1 MIQYYIKRSA
11 GEKLQQVSVPPHD
24 HVWVHVTSMATNE
37 YDSVIDRYRLS
48 PSVVRDVKDIFELPR
63 VEYRDGVLYVFLRTV
78 RRTRR
83 GAVESNPLLAI
94 VKDSTYLTLSMV
106 DYDLTEIVDRSADLL
121 RGDSRALLLS
131 TLVAVVDGY
140 EELIHKTARYVN
152 DTDQRLRTKE
162 VDDRDFVHFV
172 TIEDNLNDYH
182 TNLVAINAAMV
193 RLKENKHDIFDAE
206 DCEAIEDIILH
217 INQLL
222 VSVASHIQSINSI
235 RNAYSTI
242 ANNSLNRRMK
252 TLTLLTVLIA
262 LPNVFYG
269 MYGMNVA
276 LPFAD
281 EPWAYAAM
289 VGFTVF
295 VVIIAYIIVRRL
307 KVF

>member
-1 MIQYYIKRSA
+1 MIQYYVKRSA
-11 GEKLQQVSVPPHD
+11 GERLQQVSVPPHD
-24 HVWVHVTSMATNE
+24 HVWVHVPSMATNE
-37 YDSVIDRYRLS
+37 YDSVIDRYHLN
-48 PSVVRDVKDIFELPR
+48 PGVVRDVKDIFELPR
-63 VEYRDGVLYVFLRTV
+63 VEYRDGVLYVFVRTV

-83 GAVESNPLLAI
+83 GLVESNPLLAI

-106 DYDLTEIVDRSADLL
+106 DYDLTEIVEKSADLL

-131 TLVAVVDGY
+131 TLVAVIEGY
-140 EELIHKTARYVN
+140 EELIHKTARYVS
-152 DTDQRLRTKE
+152 DTDQRLRNRE
-162 VDDRDFVHFV
+162 VDDKDFVHFV

-182 TNLVAINAAMV
+182 TNLVAILAALT
-193 RLKENKHDIFDAE
+193 RLKENKHGIFDAE
-206 DCEAIEDIILH
+206 DCEALEDIILH

-252 TLTLLTVLIA
+252 TLTLMTVLIA

-269 MYGMNVA
+269 MYGMNVV

-281 EPWAYAAM
+281 EPWAYAAL
-289 VGFTVF
+289 VGFTIF
-295 VVIIAYIIVRRL
+295 VVIIAYAIVRRL

>member
-1 MIQYYIKRSA
+1 MIQYYVKRSA
-11 GEKLQQVSVPPHD
+11 GERLQQVSVPPHD
-24 HVWVHVTSMATNE
+24 HVWVHVPSMATNE
-37 YDSVIDRYRLS
+37 YDSVIDRYHLN
-48 PSVVRDVKDIFELPR
+48 PGVVRDVKDIFELPR
-63 VEYRDGVLYVFLRTV
+63 VEYRDGVLYVFVRTV

-83 GAVESNPLLAI
+83 GLVESNPLLAI

-106 DYDLTEIVDRSADLL
+106 DYDLTEIVEKSADLL

-131 TLVAVVDGY
+131 TLVAVIEGY
-140 EELIHKTARYVN
+140 EELIHKTARYVS
-152 DTDQRLRTKE
+152 DTDQRLRNRE
-162 VDDRDFVHFV
+162 VDDKDFVHFV

-182 TNLVAINAAMV
+182 TNLVAILAALT
-193 RLKENKHDIFDAE
+193 RLKENKHGIFDAE
-206 DCEAIEDIILH
+206 DCESLEDIILH

-252 TLTLLTVLIA
+252 TLTLMTVLIA

-269 MYGMNVA
+269 MYGMNVV

-281 EPWAYAAM
+281 EPWAYAAL
-289 VGFTVF
+289 VGFTIF
-295 VVIIAYIIVRRL
+295 VVIIAYAIVRRL